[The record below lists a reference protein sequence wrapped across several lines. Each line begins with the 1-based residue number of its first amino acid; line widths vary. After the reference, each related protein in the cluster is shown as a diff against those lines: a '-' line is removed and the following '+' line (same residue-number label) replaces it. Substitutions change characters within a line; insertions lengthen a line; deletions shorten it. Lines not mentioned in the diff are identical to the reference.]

1 MKKIIKLISI
11 LFLLFFSFTLIE
23 MISVSAKYVNRSTF
37 NLDVNNVRNPQIKKL
52 TRKADNLYAFL
63 LLKFSKKHKE
73 HLNQEDKKFE
83 KLPEFKTISAKKDNF
98 TISNFNEKNNL
109 NEWKR
114 SHGNHSSNRFSN
126 LSEINLSNI
135 ENLDLAWKYK
145 FDEIKR
151 DIQANPVIAEGMVFL
166 PTTGNKIISINAANG
181 KKIWEYKVDSTPARR
196 GLIFW
201 SNNNEN
207 DSRIYFCAEKQL
219 ISLNAKNGKLIKNFG
234 KNGIIKLKRRCKVSP
249 VIIKNKLA
257 IATVEPALEVY
268 NLHSGKLLWKYYLKK
283 KSDKKRYGG
292 KRFDYSGGNPWGG
305 ISADVN
311 RGIVFIA
318 TGNAGFY
325 FNGVNRPGNNKY
337 SNSIIALDIFNK
349 KKLWDFQEVKHDI
362 WNYDLPAPPVL
373 TSITR
378 NGLNIDVVVAVT
390 KIGNTII
397 LDRLTGEPIFDFR
410 EKKAPLSKL
419 PGEKTAHY
427 QPYLDLPEPFS
438 KLIFLKEDVTNIS
451 IESKNYISNKI
462 KNSNYGFF
470 KPHEVGKK
478 NIFFGFHG
486 GAEWMGAS
494 INNDNG
500 MMYVTS
506 HNIPFIGKIYE
517 DENKFS
523 YYKYY
528 SKFERLFDKNG
539 YPGSKPPWGN
549 LTAINLNSG
558 KIKWQVP
565 FGEYEELTKMGIP
578 ITGTEN
584 YGGATAT
591 AANLIFATGT
601 LDKKIR
607 AFDSNNGKEVWS
619 YKLEYV
625 GSGPPSIYSIN
636 GVQHIVVASTGSHS
650 LSHAYSVDY
659 GNWLYCFKLKKN
671 E

>member
-11 LFLLFFSFTLIE
+11 LFFSFVLIE
-23 MISVSAKYVNRSTF
+23 MTSISSKYVNRSTF
-37 NLDVNNVRNPQIKKL
+37 TFDVNNVRNPLIKKL
-52 TRKADNLYAFL
+52 TRKTDNFYSFL

-73 HLNQEDKKFE
+73 HLNQEDKDFE
-83 KLPEFKTISAKKDNF
+83 MLPEFKTISAKKDNF
-98 TISNFNEKNNL
+98 TKSNFSEKNNF

-114 SHGNHSSNRFSN
+114 SHGNYSSNRFSN

-135 ENLDLAWKYK
+135 KNLDLAWKYK
-145 FDEIKR
+145 FSEIKR
-151 DIQANPVIAEGMVFL
+151 DIQANPVIAEGKIFL
-166 PTTGNKIISINAANG
+166 PTTGNKIISIDAISG
-181 KKIWEYKVDSTPARR
+181 KKIWEYIVDSTPARR
-196 GLIFW
+196 GLVFW
-201 SNNNEN
+201 SN
-207 DSRIYFCAEKQL
+207 DVKSRIYFCAEKKL
-219 ISLNAKNGKLIKNFG
+219 ISLNAKNGKLDSGFG
-234 KNGIIKLKRRCKVSP
+234 KKGIIKLKNRCKISP
-249 VIIKNKLA
+249 VIIKNNLV
-257 IATVEPALEVY
+257 IATVEPSLEIY
-268 NLHSGKLLWKYYLKK
+268 NLNTGNLLWKYYLKK
-283 KSDKKRYGG
+283 KSEKKRYGG

-305 ISADVN
+305 ISADIN

-337 SNSIIALDIFNK
+337 SNSIIAIDIFNK

-362 WNYDLPAPPVL
+362 WNFDIPAPPVL
-373 TSITR
+373 TSIDK
-378 NGLNIDVVVAVT
+378 NGTKIDVVVAVT

-397 LDRLTGEPIFDFR
+397 LDRLTGKPIFDFR
-410 EKKAPLSKL
+410 ERKAPRSKI
-419 PGEKTAHY
+419 PGEKTAYY

-438 KLIFLKEDVTNIS
+438 KQFFSKEEISNIS
-451 IESKNYISNKI
+451 LESKNYIENKV

-470 KPHEVGKK
+470 EPHELKKK

-500 MMYVTS
+500 MMYLTS
-506 HNIPFIGKIYE
+506 HNIPFIGKIYK
-517 DENKFS
+517 NKSKFS

-565 FGEYEELTKMGIP
+565 FGEYEKLTEMGIP
-578 ITGTEN
+578 LTGTEN
-584 YGGATAT
+584 YGGATGT
-591 AANLIFATGT
+591 AGNIIFATGT

-607 AFDSNNGKEVWS
+607 AFNSNNGEEVWS
-619 YKLEYV
+619 YQLEYV

-636 GVQHIVVASTGSHS
+636 DEQYIVVASTGSYS
-650 LSHAYSVDY
+650 LSSAYNVDF
-659 GNWLYCFKLKKN
+659 GNLLYCFKLKKN

>member
-1 MKKIIKLISI
+1 MKKIIKLVLI
-11 LFLLFFSFTLIE
+11 LFLLFFSFILIE
-23 MISVSAKYVNRSTF
+23 MVSISTKYVNRATF
-37 NLDVNNVRNPQIKKL
+37 NFDVNNISNPQIKKI
-52 TRKADNLYAFL
+52 TRKIDNLYASL
-63 LLKFSKKHKE
+63 LLKFSKRHKK
-73 HLNQEDKKFE
+73 HLNQEDKEFE
-83 KLPEFKTISAKKDNF
+83 SLPELKTISAKKDNF
-98 TISNFNEKNNL
+98 ALSNLNEKNNL

-126 LSEINLSNI
+126 LLNINLSNVK
-135 ENLDLAWKYK
+135 NLDLAWKYK
-145 FDEIKR
+145 FDEINR
-151 DIQANPVIAEGMVFL
+151 DIQANPVIADGKIFL
-166 PTTGNKIISINAANG
+166 PTTGNKIISIDASNG
-181 KKIWEYKVDSTPARR
+181 KKIWEYAVNATPARR

-201 SNNNEN
+201 SNHNK
-207 DSRIYFCAEKQL
+207 SRIYFCAEKNL
-219 ISLNAKNGKLIKNFG
+219 ISLDAKNGQLVKSFG
-234 KNGIIKLKRRCKVSP
+234 KNGIVELRKRCKISP
-249 VIIKNKLA
+249 VIIDNLLT

-268 NLHSGKLLWKYYLKK
+268 NLNTGKLLWKYYLKK
-283 KSDKKRYGG
+283 KSEKKRYGG

-305 ISADVN
+305 ISADIN

-337 SNSIIALDIFNK
+337 SNSIIAIDIFNK
-349 KKLWDFQEVKHDI
+349 KKLWDFQEIKHDI
-362 WNYDLPAPPVL
+362 WNYDIPAPPVL
-373 TSITR
+373 TSINR
-378 NGLNIDVVVAVT
+378 NGLTIDVVVAVT

-410 EKKAPLSKL
+410 ERKAPRSKI
-419 PGEKTAHY
+419 PGEKTAYY
-427 QPYLDLPEPFS
+427 QPHLDIPEPFS
-438 KLIFLKEDVTNIS
+438 KQIFSKEEISNIS
-451 IESKNYISNKI
+451 IKSKNYIEKKI

-470 KPHEVGKK
+470 EPHELEKQ

-517 DENKFS
+517 NKSRFN
-523 YYKYY
+523 YYKYN
-528 SKFERLFDKNG
+528 SEFKRLFDQNG

-565 FGEYEELTKMGIP
+565 FGEYEELTKIGIP
-578 ITGTEN
+578 LTGTEN
-584 YGGATAT
+584 YGGATGT
-591 AANLIFATGT
+591 AGNLVFATGT

-607 AFDSNNGKEVWS
+607 AFNSNNGKEAWS
-619 YKLEYV
+619 YQLEYI
-625 GSGPPSIYSIN
+625 GSGPPSVYSIN
-636 GVQHIVVASTGSHS
+636 GEQYIVVASTGSYS
-650 LSHAYSVDY
+650 LSSAYNVNF
-659 GNWLYCFKLKKN
+659 GNLLYCFKLKKN